1 MSCYEDLKDKKVLVT
16 GASRGIGAGVVRAFS
31 EAGAKVFLHY
41 RSDRALAEKIAS
53 ELPGEVHLFRAD
65 LGKAEELEALF
76 EAIKEKFGT
85 LDAAVNNAG
94 VVLPALAPEEITDEY
109 YHQLADV
116 NIRGTLFCCLREIA
130 LMRGKGGSIINIGS
144 VHQDTTVPGWTLY
157 AMSKGAIHG
166 MTGQL
171 AIQEGKNG
179 IRVNNILPGYI
190 DVDKDPVDEAVNMS
204 IPVRRVGMPADI
216 AGCALFLASEKSGF
230 INGADI
236 TVDGGVSRKL
246 ARTVNVF

>member
-1 MSCYEDLKDKKVLVT
+1 MGFYEDLKGKRVLVT
-16 GASRGIGAGVVRAFS
+16 GASRGIGAGIVKAFS
-31 EAGAKVFLHY
+31 KAGARIFLHY
-41 RSDRALAEKIAS
+41 RTDQILAGKVAS

-65 LGKAEELEALF
+65 LGNLAELEALF
-76 EAIKEKFGT
+76 EAIRREFGG
-85 LDAAVNNAG
+85 LDVAVNNAG
-94 VVLPALAPEEITDEY
+94 VVLPALAPEDVTDEY
-109 YHQLADV
+109 YHKLADV

-130 LMRGKGGSIINIGS
+130 LMRGHRGSIINIGS

-171 AIQEGKNG
+171 AIEVGKVG

-190 DVDKDPVDEAVNMS
+190 DVGKEPIDEAVRMS
-204 IPVRRVGMPADI
+204 IPVRRPGLPQDI
-216 AGCALFLASEKSGF
+216 AECCLFLASNNSEF

-236 TVDGGVSRKL
+236 AIDGGVSKKL
-246 ARTVNVF
+246 ARTVNNF

>member
-1 MSCYEDLKDKKVLVT
+1 MGVYEDLKGKRVLVT
-16 GASRGIGAGVVRAFS
+16 GASRGIGAGVVKAFS
-31 EAGAKVFLHY
+31 EAGARVFLHY
-41 RSDRALAEKIAS
+41 RSDKELAEKIAS

-65 LGKAEELEALF
+65 LGKSEELDALF
-76 EAIKEKFGT
+76 AEIKKEFGG

-94 VVLPALAPEEITDEY
+94 VVLPSLAPEEVTDAY
-109 YHQLADV
+109 YHKLADV
-116 NIRGTLFCCLREIA
+116 NIRGTLFCCLNEIA
-130 LMRGKGGSIINIGS
+130 LMRGHKGSIINIGS
-144 VHQDTTVPGWTLY
+144 VHQDTTVPGWVLY

-171 AIQEGKNG
+171 AIEVGKDG

-190 DVDKDPVDEAVNMS
+190 DVDKEVIDDAVRNS
-204 IPVRRVGMPADI
+204 IPVRRPGKPMDI
-216 AGCALFLASEKSGF
+216 GQCCLFLASESSSF

-236 TVDGGVSRKL
+236 TMDGGVSRKL

>member
-116 NIRGTLFCCLREIA
+116 YIRGTLFCCLREIA